1 MPAGCLACGFS
12 RGAATVAALA
22 LRRGDALRG
31 SAAGGNRGGHR
42 GQTGAC
48 PDVEGLAAYGRS
60 MPTKEV
66 MSRPFRSSAAAA
78 AAAGASAL
86 RDHQQEKEAPMKTQQ
101 PPLASLRS
109 SRRGLGPLGSP
120 PLVFWPS

>member
-31 SAAGGNRGGHR
+31 SAAGG
-42 GQTGAC
+42 TGAVTEDRQG
-48 PDVEGLAAYGRS
+48 PAPMWRGS
-60 MPTKEV
+60 PPTVAVHAHREV
-66 MSRPFRSSAAAA
+66 MSRPFRSFAAA

-86 RDHQQEKEAPMKTQQ
+86 RDHQQEKEAPRDAATTTRI
-101 PPLASLRS
+101 PSFFP
-109 SRRGLGPLGSP
+109 RRGLRPLGSP
-120 PLVFWPS
+120 VPFWPS